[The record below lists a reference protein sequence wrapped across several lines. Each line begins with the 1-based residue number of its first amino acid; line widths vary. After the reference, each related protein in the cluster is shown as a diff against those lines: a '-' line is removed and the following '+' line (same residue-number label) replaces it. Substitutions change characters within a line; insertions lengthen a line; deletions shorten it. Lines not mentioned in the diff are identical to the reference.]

1 MHSTII
7 LNVRGIKYE
16 VNLEKF
22 SKYPNTRLGMLRDQ
36 LRRHNLEGISNL
48 CDRFDIELQQFYFDR
63 DPYVLNKILGLYL
76 NGKLHLNTTIECGS
90 FIASELKYWMI
101 ELGHIDTCCR
111 FILSEKLE
119 ETNEIEKSNLKII
132 ERLNHKNDFGKG
144 SIAELRE
151 KLWLMFE
158 KPKSSKCAKVFIFLL
173 YFKILLFFNYN
184 FLLSI
189 RLRHYL

>member
-22 SKYPNTRLGMLRDQ
+22 SKFPNTRLGMLRDQ
-36 LRRHNLEGISNL
+36 LRHHNLKGISNL
-48 CDRFDIELQQFYFDR
+48 CDTFDIDLQQFYFDR

-76 NGKLHLNTTIECGS
+76 NGKLHLNTTTECGS
-90 FIASELKYWMI
+90 FIESELKYWMI
-101 ELGHIDTCCR
+101 ELDHIETCCR

-119 ETNEIEKSNLKII
+119 ETNEIEKISLKII
-132 ERLNHKNDFGKG
+132 EKLNQKNDFGDG

-151 KLWLMFE
+151 NLWLILE
-158 KPKSSKCAKVFIFLL
+158 NPKSSKYAKVFFS
-173 YFKILLFFNYN
+173 LLFKVVIF
-184 FLLSI
+184 
-189 RLRHYL
+189 